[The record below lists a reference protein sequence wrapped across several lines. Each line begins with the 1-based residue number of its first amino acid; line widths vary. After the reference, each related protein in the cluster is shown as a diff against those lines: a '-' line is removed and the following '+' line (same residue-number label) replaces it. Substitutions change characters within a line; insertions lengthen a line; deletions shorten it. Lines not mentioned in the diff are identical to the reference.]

1 MPVSQGETMPALVG
15 AEKIMHL
22 NHRTKQERVH
32 LIKLSQAIEELVAI
46 LGSTTKG
53 TVCIRSTIWL
63 SHGAGISRGKYSVL
77 LPMNRPKLF
86 R

>member
-15 AEKIMHL
+15 AEKIIHL

-32 LIKLSQAIEELVAI
+32 LIKLSQAIEELAAI

-53 TVCIRSTIWL
+53 TVLHPLYDLAFSWSRDL
-63 SHGAGISRGKYSVL
+63 SRKV
-77 LPMNRPKLF
+77 
-86 R
+86 